1 MSWCCIDLVAAGT
14 GVRETLGLTL
24 GSGDN
29 PFMPSRSTL
38 TGSLVLALCALSFA
52 SELDKPLPPVSA
64 QDETGKRRALSDHE
78 GQVVVLVA
86 WNSRGPSS
94 AAYVKRLKTLA
105 KRHEPKP
112 GQKPKVVI
120 YGLASNHFETEAGL
134 KEARQRT
141 KLPFPILLDAGGAI
155 AKRIKTF
162 STPTALV
169 IDGKGVLRY
178 RGAIDDDPQ
187 GKKGRRKQFLRDAIE
202 SVLAGR
208 NPAPNKT
215 KVTGFRIRFK

>member
-1 MSWCCIDLVAAGT
+1 VGT
-14 GVRETLGLTL
+14 AVRETLGLTL

-29 PFMPSRSTL
+29 PPMPSRSNTL
-38 TGSLVLALCALSFA
+38 STLLLLALCALCFA
-52 SELDKPLPPVSA
+52 SELDKPLPAVSA
-64 QDETGKRRALSDHE
+64 QDEGGKQRSVAAHE

-94 AAYVKRLKTLA
+94 AAYVKRLKALA
-105 KRHEPKP
+105 KRYAPKP
-112 GQKPKVVI
+112 GQKARVVI
-120 YGLASNHFETEAGL
+120 YGLASNHFETAAGL
-134 KEARQRT
+134 KEARKRT

-187 GKKGRRKQFLRDAIE
+187 GKKSQRKQFLRDAVE
-202 SVLAGR
+202 AVLAGR
-208 NPAPNKT
+208 GPSPSKT